1 MLTNMMS
8 VNNDGGTRG
17 FGGCHN
23 TPKALFIYLL
33 LFVVFLPKFHMA
45 PKKKKK
51 KNSFLLTQVTI
62 RHHKKKKKNLV
73 IASI

>member
-51 KNSFLLTQVTI
+51 KFFPTYASYHMASSLT
-62 RHHKKKKKNLV
+62 KKKKKN
-73 IASI
+73 